1 MENYMEDYIEIL
13 NNDKEYKEVVSILCQ
28 RRIRERLKNAITEI
42 VEKKRYPKFN
52 NVYLSKIDF
61 DIIEEDNKLY
71 VQGVY
76 KDPYIKHTPVYNSN
90 YQEDAF
96 NTFKILVNS
105 DAIKHDFGQ
114 LACDVLRECVKNFI
128 IISIEA
134 SDVEGKDEIIYSN
147 MIPLYKRQRTN
158 ENVISSNKPIKVDR
172 AKLVFEALGN
182 PEVYKKLKSI
192 KNNNFYPIKLKI
204 YDRQD
209 HTILSILDIRSLF
222 KENEESK

>member
-13 NNDKEYKEVVSILCQ
+13 DGDKEYKEIVSVLCQ
-28 RRIRERLKNAITEI
+28 RRVKQRLKNAITKV
-42 VEKKRYPKFN
+42 VEDKRYPKFN

-61 DIIEEDNKLY
+61 DIIEEDNKFY

-76 KDPYIKHTPVYNSN
+76 KDPYVKHTRVYNDN
-90 YQEDAF
+90 YPENAF
-96 NTFKILVNS
+96 NKFKILVNS
-105 DAIKHDFGQ
+105 DAIKYDFYQ

-134 SDVEGKDEIIYSN
+134 SDIEGKDEIIYSR
-147 MIPLYKRQRTN
+147 MIPSYRRQRTN

-172 AKLVFEALGN
+172 SKLVFEALGN
-182 PEVYKKLKSI
+182 PEVYKNLKSI
-192 KNNNFYPIKLKI
+192 KSDNFYPIKLKI

-209 HTILSILDIRSLF
+209 HTILSILDIRPLF